1 MTNKYKKELEELKRR
16 VYNEKSLAELKRI
29 GKLKKGLLNVDQYKK
44 ANKKDLVE
52 RLVKGSQ
59 LSDESKKV
67 LLEIAQT
74 KDLKVN
80 ASMSK
85 EVILQKITNP
95 KLTDLNENRLRKIA
109 EKKGVPLRTQ
119 LTNRAIIQR
128 LENPTDYYTVESLKR
143 LARSNNIDV
152 RRNISKPE
160 LINILGERNLITT
173 TPITAQESN
182 LGVLSSK
189 VPIDLI
195 RKAKKKA
202 QSAKEALEIF
212 KEYIKNLKGYNISAN
227 RLKKLSKQLE
237 RKEKKATEEK
247 DRIFTPIIEAS
258 AFKNYT
264 NQYVMYNTKAN
275 YEPIEFLEYAKPAIL
290 NIFNSNRNIKT
301 ILYLHCLMQNI
312 QSIIPVEFA
321 FHSKDLKLVLEG
333 TDISELYNEMADE
346 IEEEIQK
353 VENSEG
359 SGYTF
364 VKVIKLV
371 LHTTKWE
378 PIYGSS
384 YIPLDPYLANKK
396 AIINMKNEDD
406 KCFMW
411 CVLRAL
417 YPKDKNAERI
427 DKDLK
432 SKQDNIN
439 MKGICYPVSLK
450 AIDHFEH
457 LNPNISISVLGY
469 NKEDRVF
476 PLRIS
481 KYTGC
486 DYDIV
491 LLLLKEA
498 EKGESGEIK
507 EKTHYTLVKNKSAL
521 IASQINSHEHKRH
534 LCLNCFNS
542 FNSPE
547 TLEKHKEYCYENESI
562 KTNMPSP
569 NTYLRFKNFLYSEKA
584 PFAVYADFESLIKP
598 LDNCDPDP
606 NKSYTKKYQKH
617 EPISFSYYIAVNGV
631 FKPVLR
637 KYTKTKP
644 EDADAMDV
652 FIKWLE
658 EDVKAIANIEEKEMI
673 FTEEDR
679 KHFNNASDC
688 WICGEELG
696 NDRVRDHCHF
706 TGRYRGP
713 AHNRCNL
720 KYRKPKNISVFFHN
734 LSGYDSHLFIKKLGT
749 PNKNENIDCIPN
761 NEEKYISFSKTIV
774 TGQYTNKK
782 GEIKDKTFKIV
793 FKDSLKFMSSSLGAL
808 VNNLPKDAFKNLLKY
823 FTPKQAEI
831 LKQKGFY
838 PYEYMDSEEKFNDT
852 KLPPREAFYSKL
864 SGKGITEKDYKH
876 AGDVWNSFK
885 MKTFLEYHEL
895 YNITDVLLLADVF
908 ENFRDLC
915 LKIYGLDPVYYFTAP
930 GLAWDA
936 CLKITSIDLELL
948 SDPNMLL
955 MFEKGIRGGISIIS
969 NRYGKANNKYLRKG
983 YNKNLPSKYL
993 MYLDANNLYGC
1004 AMSEKLPTHG
1014 FKWLS
1019 GGEMKKLFNNR
1030 VIQVWEKIPCILEVD
1045 LEYPENLHDLHND
1058 YPFCPEKVKCKNGVE
1073 KLIPNLNDKTKYIIH
1088 YKNLIQCLRAGMKL
1102 KKIHRGIKFVESE
1115 WMKPYIDKNT
1125 NLRAKAKNNFEKDFF
1140 KLMNNSVFGK
1150 TMENI
1155 RNRVDVKLVNTKE
1168 KLRKLVAKPNFK
1180 GRKIFNEN
1188 LVSVHMKKTSL
1199 TMNKPIYL
1207 GMCILDLS
1215 KIIMFDFHYN
1225 YIKSKYVDKA
1235 KLLFTD
1241 TDSLMY
1247 EIETEDFY
1255 KDIAGDVKNKFD
1267 TSDYPENHPS
1277 GIPTGENKKVLGM
1290 MKDEAAGKIIK
1301 EFVGLRSKLYSFV
1314 MDDGGE
1320 IKKCKGIKKQVV
1332 ESSIRHEHYKTCLT
1346 TGKELLRKQNILRS
1360 YEHEVYTEEVNK
1372 VALSALDDKR
1382 YILSDGMDT
1391 LALGHYKIQQGDYR
1405 RETDSKNLSQFPPPL
1420 NSLNDARQDD
1430 RRIK

>member
-1 MTNKYKKELEELKRR
+1 MK
-16 VYNEKSLAELKRI
+16 
-29 GKLKKGLLNVDQYKK
+29 
-44 ANKKDLVE
+44 
-52 RLVKGSQ
+52 
-59 LSDESKKV
+59 DESKKV

-85 EVILQKITNP
+85 EVILQKITSP

-109 EKKGVPLRTQ
+109 EKKGIPLRTQ

-182 LGVLSSK
+182 LGVLASK

-212 KEYIKNLKGYNISAN
+212 KEYIKNLKGYNISAD

-247 DRIFTPIIEAS
+247 DRIFTPILEAS

-301 ILYLHCLMQNI
+301 ILYLYCLMQNI
-312 QSIIPVEFA
+312 QSTTPVEFA

-333 TDISELYNEMADE
+333 TDISERYNEMADE

-378 PIYGSS
+378 PLYGSS

-432 SKQDNIN
+432 SKQDIIN
-439 MKGICYPVSLK
+439 MKGIHYPVSLNGIK
-450 AIDHFEH
+450 RFED

-469 NKEDRVF
+469 NKEEGGVL
-476 PLRIS
+476 PLQIS
-481 KYTGC
+481 KHTGC
-486 DYDIV
+486 EYDIV

-498 EKGESGEIK
+498 VTGENGEIK

-521 IASQINSHEHKRH
+521 ITSQKNNHKGKRH
-534 LCLNCFNS
+534 VCLNCFNS
-542 FNSPE
+542 FNI
-547 TLEKHKEYCYENESI
+547 LESLNKHKEYCYKNKCV
-562 KTNMPSP
+562 KTNMPP
-569 NTYLRFKNFLYSEKA
+569 QNTYLRFNKFLHSEKA

-617 EPISFSYYIAVNGV
+617 EPISFSYYILCSIDGV
-631 FKPVLR
+631 YKPVLR

-644 EDADAMDV
+644 EDADAMDI

-658 EDVKAIANIEEKEMI
+658 EDVKDIANIEVKEMI
-673 FTEEDR
+673 FTEKDR

-713 AHNRCNL
+713 AHNKCNL

-734 LSGYDSHLFIKKLGT
+734 LSGYDSHLFIKKIGCSI
-749 PNKNENIDCIPN
+749 NKNENIKCIPT
-761 NEEKYISFSKTIV
+761 NEEKYISFTKTIV

-782 GEIKDKTFKIV
+782 GKVKDKTFDIV
-793 FKDSLKFMSSSLGAL
+793 FKDSLKFMSSSLEAL

-823 FTPKQAEI
+823 FTPKQAEL

-864 SGKGITEKDYKH
+864 SGKGITEKDYNH
-876 AGDVWNSFK
+876 AGDVWNIFK
-885 MKTFLEYHEL
+885 MKTFKEYHEL

-930 GLAWDA
+930 QLAWDA
-936 CLKITSIDLELL
+936 CLKMTSVKLELL
-948 SDPNMLL
+948 SDEDMLL
-955 MFEKGIRGGISIIS
+955 MIEEGIRGGISIIS
-969 NRYGKANNKYLRKG
+969 NRYGEANNKYMRKG
-983 YNKNLPSKYL
+983 FNKNKPSKYL
-993 MYLDANNLYGC
+993 MYLDANNLMG
-1004 AMSEKLPTHG
+1004 
-1014 FKWLS
+1014 
-1019 GGEMKKLFNNR
+1019 
-1030 VIQVWEKIPCILEVD
+1030 VPCL
-1045 LEYPENLHDLHND
+1045 
-1058 YPFCPEKVKCKNGVE
+1058 KNYLLTVLNGYRVE
-1073 KLIPNLNDKTKYIIH
+1073 KW
-1088 YKNLIQCLRAGMKL
+1088 KN
-1102 KKIHRGIKFVESE
+1102 
-1115 WMKPYIDKNT
+1115 
-1125 NLRAKAKNNFEKDFF
+1125 
-1140 KLMNNSVFGK
+1140 
-1150 TMENI
+1150 
-1155 RNRVDVKLVNTKE
+1155 
-1168 KLRKLVAKPNFK
+1168 
-1180 GRKIFNEN
+1180 
-1188 LVSVHMKKTSL
+1188 
-1199 TMNKPIYL
+1199 YL
-1207 GMCILDLS
+1207 
-1215 KIIMFDFHYN
+1215 
-1225 YIKSKYVDKA
+1225 
-1235 KLLFTD
+1235 
-1241 TDSLMY
+1241 
-1247 EIETEDFY
+1247 
-1255 KDIAGDVKNKFD
+1255 
-1267 TSDYPENHPS
+1267 
-1277 GIPTGENKKVLGM
+1277 
-1290 MKDEAAGKIIK
+1290 IIK
-1301 EFVGLRSKLYSFV
+1301 CCKYGKKSRVFLRL
-1314 MDDGGE
+1314 
-1320 IKKCKGIKKQVV
+1320 I
-1332 ESSIRHEHYKTCLT
+1332 
-1346 TGKELLRKQNILRS
+1346 
-1360 YEHEVYTEEVNK
+1360 
-1372 VALSALDDKR
+1372 
-1382 YILSDGMDT
+1382 
-1391 LALGHYKIQQGDYR
+1391 
-1405 RETDSKNLSQFPPPL
+1405 
-1420 NSLNDARQDD
+1420 
-1430 RRIK
+1430 

>member
-1 MTNKYKKELEELKRR
+1 MNNKSKKEVEEINRR
-16 VYNEKSLAELKRI
+16 IYANKSLPMLKII
-29 GKLKKGLLNVDQYKK
+29 GKKKGLLNVDQYKK
-44 ANKKDLVE
+44 ANKNVLVE
-52 RLVKGSQ
+52 RLVKGRQ
-59 LSDESKKV
+59 LKDESKNV
-67 LLEIAQT
+67 LLEKAQNEG
-74 KDLKVN
+74 LKVN

-85 EVILQKITNP
+85 EDILKKISSP
-95 KLTDLNENRLRKIA
+95 KLTDLNEKRLRKLA
-109 EKKGVPLRTQ
+109 EKKGIPLRSQ
-119 LTNRAIIQR
+119 MTNRAIIQR
-128 LENPTDYYTVESLKR
+128 LENPTEYYTVESLKR

-182 LGVLSSK
+182 LGVLALN
-189 VPIDLI
+189 VPIELI

-212 KEYIKNLKGYNISAN
+212 KEYIKNLRSYNISAD
-227 RLKKLSKQLE
+227 RLKKLTKQLE
-237 RKEKKATEEK
+237 RKEKKAKEEK
-247 DRIFTPIIEAS
+247 DRIFTPTREAS

-275 YEPIEFLEYAKPAIL
+275 YEPLEFLEYAKPAIL
-290 NIFNSNRNIKT
+290 NIFNSKRNIKT
-301 ILYLHCLMQNI
+301 ILYLHCHMERIATIGDNEI
-312 QSIIPVEFA
+312 KEFA
-321 FHSKDLKLVLEG
+321 FHSNDLKLVLEG
-333 TDISELYNEMADE
+333 TNESELYNEMVDE

-353 VENSEG
+353 VQNAEG
-359 SGYTF
+359 SGWQF
-364 VKVIKLV
+364 LKVIKLV

-396 AIINMKNEDD
+396 ALINMQNEDD

-411 CVLRAL
+411 SVLRAL
-417 YPKDKNAERI
+417 YPKNKNVERI

-432 SKQDNIN
+432 SKQDIIN
-439 MKGICYPVSLK
+439 MNGICYPVNLK
-450 AIDHFEH
+450 AIDRFEH

-469 NKEDRVF
+469 NKEERVF

-498 EKGESGEIK
+498 VKGENGEIK

-521 IASQINSHEHKRH
+521 IASQINNHEHKRH

-547 TLEKHKEYCYENESI
+547 TLEKHKEYCYENESV
-562 KTNMPSP
+562 KTTMPP
-569 NTYLRFKNFLYSEKA
+569 PGTYLRFKNFLHSEKA

-598 LDNCDPDP
+598 MDNCDPDP

-617 EPISFSYYIAVNGV
+617 KPISFSYYINSSIDGV

-658 EDVKAIANIEEKEMI
+658 EDVKAIANIEGKEMI

-679 KHFNNASDC
+679 KQFNKASDC
-688 WICGEELG
+688 WICGEYLG
-696 NDRVRDHCHF
+696 YDRVRDHCHF

-713 AHNRCNL
+713 AHNSCNL

-782 GEIKDKTFKIV
+782 GEVKDKTFKIV
-793 FKDSLKFMSSSLGAL
+793 FRDSLKFMSSSLGAL

-852 KLPPREAFYSKL
+852 KIPPREAFYSKL
-864 SGKGITEKDYKH
+864 SGRGITEKDYKH
-876 AGDVWNSFK
+876 AWNVWNTFK
-885 MKTFLEYHEL
+885 MKNFKEYHEL

-936 CLKITSIDLELL
+936 CLKITDIELELL
-948 SDPNMLL
+948 SVPNMLL

-969 NRYGKANNKYLRKG
+969 NRYGEANNKYMRKG
-983 YNKNLPSKYL
+983 FNKNKPSKYL

-1004 AMSEKLPTHG
+1004 AMSMKLPTHG
-1014 FKWLS
+1014 FK
-1019 GGEMKKLFNNR
+1019 
-1030 VIQVWEKIPCILEVD
+1030 
-1045 LEYPENLHDLHND
+1045 
-1058 YPFCPEKVKCKNGVE
+1058 
-1073 KLIPNLNDKTKYIIH
+1073 
-1088 YKNLIQCLRAGMKL
+1088 
-1102 KKIHRGIKFVESE
+1102 
-1115 WMKPYIDKNT
+1115 
-1125 NLRAKAKNNFEKDFF
+1125 
-1140 KLMNNSVFGK
+1140 
-1150 TMENI
+1150 
-1155 RNRVDVKLVNTKE
+1155 
-1168 KLRKLVAKPNFK
+1168 
-1180 GRKIFNEN
+1180 
-1188 LVSVHMKKTSL
+1188 
-1199 TMNKPIYL
+1199 
-1207 GMCILDLS
+1207 
-1215 KIIMFDFHYN
+1215 
-1225 YIKSKYVDKA
+1225 
-1235 KLLFTD
+1235 
-1241 TDSLMY
+1241 
-1247 EIETEDFY
+1247 
-1255 KDIAGDVKNKFD
+1255 
-1267 TSDYPENHPS
+1267 
-1277 GIPTGENKKVLGM
+1277 
-1290 MKDEAAGKIIK
+1290 
-1301 EFVGLRSKLYSFV
+1301 
-1314 MDDGGE
+1314 
-1320 IKKCKGIKKQVV
+1320 
-1332 ESSIRHEHYKTCLT
+1332 
-1346 TGKELLRKQNILRS
+1346 
-1360 YEHEVYTEEVNK
+1360 
-1372 VALSALDDKR
+1372 
-1382 YILSDGMDT
+1382 
-1391 LALGHYKIQQGDYR
+1391 
-1405 RETDSKNLSQFPPPL
+1405 
-1420 NSLNDARQDD
+1420 
-1430 RRIK
+1430 

>member
-1 MTNKYKKELEELKRR
+1 MTNKYKKEIEEINRR

-29 GKLKKGLLNVDQYKK
+29 GKKKDLLNVDQYKK

-52 RLVKGSQ
+52 RLVKGRQ
-59 LSDESKKV
+59 LSDNNKDV

-74 KDLKVN
+74 KKDLKVN

-85 EVILQKITNP
+85 NVILQKIMNP
-95 KLTDLNENRLRKIA
+95 KLTDLSEKLLRKIA
-109 EKKGVPLRTQ
+109 KNKGVPLRSQ
-119 LTNRAIIQR
+119 MTNKAIIQR

-182 LGVLSSK
+182 LGFFEQRI
-189 VPIDLI
+189 PIPLI
-195 RKAKKKA
+195 ESGKKKA
-202 QSAKEALEIF
+202 RSAKEALENL
-212 KEYIKNLKGYNISAN
+212 KEYIVNLKLFYNISAN

-237 RKEKKATEEK
+237 RKEKKEK
-247 DRIFTPIIEAS
+247 DERDKIFTPIKEKS

-264 NQYVMYNTKAN
+264 YQYVIYNNIKVPYTAN
-275 YEPIEFLEYAKPAIL
+275 EFLAYAKPAIL
-290 NIFNSNRNIKT
+290 NIFKSNRNIKT
-301 ILYLHCLMQNI
+301 MLYLHCIM
-312 QSIIPVEFA
+312 SRDGGYDEDDKGYDDVKDGRSRKTAKFA

-333 TDISELYNEMADE
+333 TDISELYNQMANE

-353 VENSEG
+353 VNEG
-359 SGYTF
+359 ESSGWRYEG
-364 VKVIKLV
+364 VISLV
-371 LHTTKWE
+371 LHTTRWQ

-384 YIPLDPYLANKK
+384 YMPLDPYLANKK

-417 YPKDKNAERI
+417 YPKNDHPERI

-432 SKQDNIN
+432 SKQDIIN
-439 MKGICYPVSLK
+439 MKGIHYPVSLNGIK
-450 AIDHFEH
+450 RFED
-457 LNPNISISVLGY
+457 LNPNISISILGY
-469 NKEDRVF
+469 NKEEGGVY
-476 PLRIS
+476 PLQIS
-481 KYTGC
+481 KHTGC
-486 DYDIV
+486 EYDIV

-498 EKGESGEIK
+498 VTGENGEIK

-521 IASQINSHEHKRH
+521 IASQKNNHKGKRH

-542 FNSPE
+542 FNTSE
-547 TLEKHKEYCYENESI
+547 SLNKHKEYCYENKSVKI
-562 KTNMPSP
+562 TMPP
-569 NTYLRFKNFLYSEKA
+569 QNTYLRFKNFHHSEKA

-598 LDNCDPDP
+598 LNNCDPDP

-631 FKPVLR
+631 FFKPVLR

-644 EDADAMDV
+644 EDTDAIDV

-658 EDVKAIANIEEKEMI
+658 EDVKAIANIEPKEMI
-673 FTEEDR
+673 FTEEDI

-688 WICGEELG
+688 WICGGELG

-713 AHNRCNL
+713 AHNSCNL

-734 LSGYDSHLFIKKLGT
+734 LSGYDSHLFIKKLAST
-749 PNKNENIDCIPN
+749 DKNENIDCIPN

-782 GEIKDKTFKIV
+782 GEIKNKTFKIV
-793 FKDSLKFMSSSLGAL
+793 FKDSLKFMSSSLEAL
-808 VNNLPKDAFKNLLKY
+808 VNNLPKDAFKNLIKY

-876 AGDVWNSFK
+876 AGNVWNSFK
-885 MKTFLEYHEL
+885 MKTFKEYHEL

-936 CLKITSIDLELL
+936 CLKITDIDLELL

-969 NRYGKANNKYLRKG
+969 NRYGEANNKYMRKG
-983 YNKNLPSKYL
+983 FNKNKPSKYL

-1019 GGEMKKLFNNR
+1019 CGEMEKLFNNQ
-1030 VIQVWEKIPCILEVD
+1030 VLQVWEKIPCILEVD

-1058 YPFCPEKVKCKNGVE
+1058 YPFCPERVKCKNGVE

-1088 YKNLIQCLRAGMKL
+1088 YKNLIQCLRAGIKL

-1125 NLRAKAKNNFEKDFF
+1125 NLRAMAKNNFEKDFF

-1155 RNRVDVKLVNTKE
+1155 RNRLDVKLVNTKE
-1168 KLRKLVAKPNFK
+1168 KLRKLVAKPNL
-1180 GRKIFNEN
+1180 RSPPKIFSEN
-1188 LVSVHMKKTSL
+1188 LVSVHMRKTSL
-1199 TMNKPIYL
+1199 LMNKPVYL

-1215 KIIMFDFHYN
+1215 KIIMYDFHYN
-1225 YIKSKYVDKA
+1225 YIKSKYADKA

-1255 KDIAGDVKNKFD
+1255 KDIAGDVKDKFD

-1320 IKKCKGIKKQVV
+1320 TKKCKGIKKQVV
-1332 ESSIRHEHYKTCLT
+1332 ERSIRHEHYKTCLT

-1382 YILSDGMDT
+1382 HILSDGMDT
-1391 LALGHYKIQQGDYR
+1391 LALGHYKIKD
-1405 RETDSKNLSQFPPPL
+1405 N
-1420 NSLNDARQDD
+1420 
-1430 RRIK
+1430 

>member
-109 EKKGVPLRTQ
+109 EKKGIPLRTQ

-143 LARSNNIDV
+143 LARNNNIDV

-247 DRIFTPIIEAS
+247 DRIFTPILEAS

-275 YEPIEFLEYAKPAIL
+275 YEPIEFLAYAKPAIL
-290 NIFNSNRNIKT
+290 NIFKSNQNIKT
-301 ILYLHCLMQNI
+301 MLYLHCLMQNI
-312 QSIIPVEFA
+312 QSTTPVEFA

-333 TDISELYNEMADE
+333 TDISELYNGMADE

-353 VENSEG
+353 VENAEG

-371 LHTTKWE
+371 LHVTKWQ
-378 PIYGSS
+378 PLYGSS

-417 YPKDKNAERI
+417 YPKDKNSERI

-432 SKQDNIN
+432 SKQDIIN
-439 MKGICYPVSLK
+439 MKGICYPVSLNGIK
-450 AIDHFEH
+450 RFEE

-469 NKEDRVF
+469 NKEEGGVL
-476 PLRIS
+476 PLQIS
-481 KYTGC
+481 KHTGC
-486 DYDIV
+486 EYDIV

-498 EKGESGEIK
+498 VTGENKEIK

-521 IASQINSHEHKRH
+521 ITSQKNNHKGKRH
-534 LCLNCFNS
+534 VCLNCFNS
-542 FNSPE
+542 FNI
-547 TLEKHKEYCYENESI
+547 LESLNKHKEYCYKNKCV
-562 KTNMPSP
+562 KTNMPP
-569 NTYLRFKNFLYSEKA
+569 QNTYLRFNKFLHSEKA

-617 EPISFSYYIAVNGV
+617 EPISFSYYILCSIDGV
-631 FKPVLR
+631 YKPVLR
-637 KYTKTKP
+637 KYTQTKP
-644 EDADAMDV
+644 EDADAMDI

-658 EDVKAIANIEEKEMI
+658 EDVKDIANIEVKEMI

-688 WICGEELG
+688 WICGEKLE

-713 AHNRCNL
+713 AHNKCNL
-720 KYRKPKNISVFFHN
+720 KYRKPNNISVFFHN
-734 LSGYDSHLFIKKLGT
+734 LSGYDSHLFIKKIGCSI
-749 PNKNENIDCIPN
+749 NKNENIKCIPT
-761 NEEKYISFSKTIV
+761 NEEKYISFTKTIV

-782 GEIKDKTFKIV
+782 GKVKDKTFDIV
-793 FKDSLKFMSSSLGAL
+793 FKDSLKFMSSSLEAL
-808 VNNLPKDAFKNLLKY
+808 VNNLPAFKNLLKY
-823 FTPKQAEI
+823 FTPKQAEL

-864 SGKGITEKDYKH
+864 SGKGITEKDYEH
-876 AGDVWNSFK
+876 AGNVWISFK
-885 MKTFLEYHEL
+885 MKTFKEYHEL

-930 GLAWDA
+930 QLAWDA
-936 CLKITSIDLELL
+936 CLKMTSVKLELL
-948 SDPNMLL
+948 SDEDMLL
-955 MFEKGIRGGISIIS
+955 MFEEGIRGGISIIS
-969 NRYGKANNKYLRKG
+969 NRYGEANNKYMQKG
-983 YNKNLPSKYL
+983 FNKNKPSKYL

-1014 FKWLS
+1014 FKWLLDREI
-1019 GGEMKKLFNNR
+1019 GKLFNNQ
-1030 VIQVWEKIPCILEVD
+1030 VLQVWEKIPCILEVD

-1058 YPFCPEKVKCKNGVE
+1058 YPFCPERVECKNGVK
-1073 KLIPNLNDKTKYIIH
+1073 KLIPNLRDKTKYIIH

-1115 WMKPYIDKNT
+1115 WMKSYIDKNT
-1125 NLRAKAKNNFEKDFF
+1125 NLRAMAKNNFEKDFF

-1150 TMENI
+1150 TMENL
-1155 RNRVDVKLVNTKE
+1155 RNRVDVRLVNTKE

-1180 GRKIFNEN
+1180 SRKIFNEN
-1188 LVSVHMKKTSL
+1188 LVSVHMSKTSL
-1199 TMNKPIYL
+1199 LMNKPIYL

-1215 KIIMFDFHYN
+1215 KIIMYDFHYN
-1225 YIKSKYVDKA
+1225 YIKSKYADKA

-1255 KDIAGDVKNKFD
+1255 KDISGDVKDRFD

-1290 MKDEAAGKIIK
+1290 MKDEVAGKIIK

-1320 IKKCKGIKKQVV
+1320 TKKCKGIKKQVV

-1360 YEHEVYTEEVNK
+1360 YDHEVYTEEVNK

-1382 YILSDGMDT
+1382 HILSDGMDT
-1391 LALGHYKIQQGDYR
+1391 LALGHYKIV
-1405 RETDSKNLSQFPPPL
+1405 
-1420 NSLNDARQDD
+1420 
-1430 RRIK
+1430 

>member
-16 VYNEKSLAELKRI
+16 VYNQKSLAELKRI

-109 EKKGVPLRTQ
+109 EKKGIPLRTQ

-143 LARSNNIDV
+143 LARNNNIDV

-160 LINILGERNLITT
+160 LINILGERSLITT

-237 RKEKKATEEK
+237 KKEKKATEEK
-247 DRIFTPIIEAS
+247 DRIFTPILEAS

-275 YEPIEFLEYAKPAIL
+275 YEPIEFLAYAKPAIL
-290 NIFNSNRNIKT
+290 NIFKSNQNIKT
-301 ILYLHCLMQNI
+301 MLYLHCLMQNI
-312 QSIIPVEFA
+312 QSTTPVEFA

-333 TDISELYNEMADE
+333 TDISELYNGMADE

-371 LHTTKWE
+371 LHVTKWQ
-378 PIYGSS
+378 PLYGSS
-384 YIPLDPYLANKK
+384 YMPLDPYLANKK

-417 YPKDKNAERI
+417 YPKDKNSERI

-432 SKQDNIN
+432 SKQDIIN
-439 MKGICYPVSLK
+439 MKGICYPVSLNGIK
-450 AIDHFEH
+450 RFEE

-469 NKEDRVF
+469 NKEEGGVY
-476 PLRIS
+476 PLQIS
-481 KYTGC
+481 KYKGC
-486 DYDIV
+486 EYDIV

-498 EKGESGEIK
+498 VTGKNGEIK
-507 EKTHYTLVKNKSAL
+507 EKTHYTLVKNTSAL
-521 IASQINSHEHKRH
+521 IASQKNNHKGKRH
-534 LCLNCFNS
+534 ACLNCFNS
-542 FNSPE
+542 FN
-547 TLEKHKEYCYENESI
+547 TLESLNKHKEYCYENESI
-562 KTNMPSP
+562 KTNMPP
-569 NTYLRFKNFLYSEKA
+569 QNTYLRFKNFLYSEKA
-584 PFAVYADFESLIKP
+584 PFAVYADFKSLIKP

-631 FKPVLR
+631 FFKPILR

-644 EDADAMDV
+644 EDTDAMDI

-658 EDVKAIANIEEKEMI
+658 EDVKDIANIEPKEMI

-713 AHNRCNL
+713 AHNKCNL

-793 FKDSLKFMSSSLGAL
+793 FKDSLKFMSSSLEAL
-808 VNNLPKDAFKNLLKY
+808 VNNLPAFKNLLNY
-823 FTPKQAEI
+823 FTPKQTEL

-864 SGKGITEKDYKH
+864 SGKGITEKDYEH
-876 AGDVWNSFK
+876 AGNVWISFK
-885 MKTFLEYHEL
+885 MKTFKEYHEL

-936 CLKITSIDLELL
+936 CLKMTSVKLELL
-948 SDPNMLL
+948 SDSNMLL
-955 MFEKGIRGGISIIS
+955 MFEEGIRGGISIIS
-969 NRYGKANNKYLRKG
+969 NRYGEANNKYMRKG
-983 YNKNLPSKYL
+983 FNKNKPSKYL

-1004 AMSEKLPTHG
+1004 AMSKKLPTHG
-1014 FKWLS
+1014 FKWLLDREI
-1019 GGEMKKLFNNR
+1019 GKLFNNQ
-1030 VIQVWEKIPCILEVD
+1030 VLQVWEKIPCILEVD
-1045 LEYPENLHDLHND
+1045 LEYPETLHDLHND
-1058 YPFCPEKVKCKNGVE
+1058 YPFCSEKVKCKNGVE
-1073 KLIPNLNDKTKYIIH
+1073 KLIPNLNDKTKYVIH

-1102 KKIHRGIKFVESE
+1102 KKIHSGIKFVESE

-1125 NLRAKAKNNFEKDFF
+1125 NLRAMTKNNFEKDFY

-1150 TMENI
+1150 TMENL
-1155 RNRVDVKLVNTKE
+1155 RNRVDVRLVNTKE

-1180 GRKIFNEN
+1180 SRKIFNEN

-1199 TMNKPIYL
+1199 LMNKPIYL

-1215 KIIMFDFHYN
+1215 KIIMYDFHYN
-1225 YIKSKYVDKA
+1225 YIKSKYADKA

-1247 EIETEDFY
+1247 EIQTKDFY
-1255 KDIAGDVKNKFD
+1255 KDISGDVKDRFD

-1290 MKDEAAGKIIK
+1290 MKDEVAGKIIK

-1320 IKKCKGIKKQVV
+1320 TKKCKGIKKQVV

-1360 YEHEVYTEEVNK
+1360 YDHEVYTEEVNK

-1382 YILSDGMDT
+1382 HILSDGMDT
-1391 LALGHYKIQQGDYR
+1391 LALGHYKIV
-1405 RETDSKNLSQFPPPL
+1405 
-1420 NSLNDARQDD
+1420 
-1430 RRIK
+1430 

>member
-1 MTNKYKKELEELKRR
+1 MTDKYKKEIEEINRR

-52 RLVKGSQ
+52 RLVKGRQ

-85 EVILQKITNP
+85 EVILQKITSP

-247 DRIFTPIIEAS
+247 DRIFTPILEAS

-264 NQYVMYNTKAN
+264 NQYVMYNKAN
-275 YEPIEFLEYAKPAIL
+275 YEPIEFLAYAKPAIL

-301 ILYLHCLMQNI
+301 MLYLHCLMQNLE
-312 QSIIPVEFA
+312 STTPVEFA

-333 TDISELYNEMADE
+333 TDISERYNEMADE

-371 LHTTKWE
+371 LHTTRWE
-378 PIYGSS
+378 PLYGSS
-384 YIPLDPYLANKK
+384 YMPLDPYLANKK

-432 SKQDNIN
+432 SKQDIIN
-439 MKGICYPVSLK
+439 MKGICYPVSLNGIK
-450 AIDHFEH
+450 RFEE

-469 NKEDRVF
+469 NKEEGGVY
-476 PLRIS
+476 PLQIS
-481 KYTGC
+481 KHKGC
-486 DYDIV
+486 EYDIV

-498 EKGESGEIK
+498 VTGENGEIK

-521 IASQINSHEHKRH
+521 ITSQKNNHKGKRH
-534 LCLNCFNS
+534 VCLNCFNS
-542 FNSPE
+542 FNI
-547 TLEKHKEYCYENESI
+547 LESLNKHKEYCYKNKCV
-562 KTNMPSP
+562 KTNMPP
-569 NTYLRFKNFLYSEKA
+569 QNTYLRFKNFHHSEKA

-598 LDNCDPDP
+598 LDNCNPDP

-617 EPISFSYYIAVNGV
+617 EPISFSYYILCSIDGV
-631 FKPVLR
+631 YKPVLR
-637 KYTKTKP
+637 KYTQTKP
-644 EDADAMDV
+644 EDANAMDI
-652 FIKWLE
+652 FIKWLG
-658 EDVKAIANIEEKEMI
+658 EDVKDIANIEPKEMI
-673 FTEEDR
+673 FTEEDI
-679 KHFNNASDC
+679 KHFNKASDC
-688 WICGEELG
+688 WICGEKLE

-713 AHNRCNL
+713 AHNKCNL

-734 LSGYDSHLFIKKLGT
+734 LSGYDSHLFIKKIGCSI
-749 PNKNENIDCIPN
+749 NKNENIKCIAT
-761 NEEKYISFSKTIV
+761 NEEKYISFTKTIV

-782 GEIKDKTFKIV
+782 GKVKDKTFDIV
-793 FKDSLKFMSSSLGAL
+793 FKDSLKFMSSSLEAL
-808 VNNLPKDAFKNLLKY
+808 VNNLPKDAFKNLLNY
-823 FTPKQAEI
+823 FTPKQTEL

-864 SGKGITEKDYKH
+864 SGKGITEKYYEH
-876 AGDVWNSFK
+876 AGNVWISFK
-885 MKTFLEYHEL
+885 MKTFKEYHEL

-930 GLAWDA
+930 QLAWDA
-936 CLKITSIDLELL
+936 CLKMTSVKLELL
-948 SDPNMLL
+948 SDEDMLL
-955 MFEKGIRGGISIIS
+955 MFEEGIRGGISIIS
-969 NRYGKANNKYLRKG
+969 NRYGEANNKYMRKG
-983 YNKNLPSKYL
+983 FNKNKPSKYL

-1014 FKWLS
+1014 FKWLLDREI
-1019 GGEMKKLFNNR
+1019 GKLFNNQ
-1030 VIQVWEKIPCILEVD
+1030 VLQVWEKIPCILEVD

-1058 YPFCPEKVKCKNGVE
+1058 YPFCPERVECKNGVK
-1073 KLIPNLNDKTKYIIH
+1073 KLIPNLRDKTKYVIH

-1125 NLRAKAKNNFEKDFF
+1125 NLRAMAKNNFEKNFF

-1150 TMENI
+1150 TMENL
-1155 RNRVDVKLVNTKE
+1155 RNRVDVRLVNTKE

-1180 GRKIFNEN
+1180 SRKIFNEN
-1188 LVSVHMKKTSL
+1188 LVSVHMSKTSL
-1199 TMNKPIYL
+1199 LMNKPIYL

-1215 KIIMFDFHYN
+1215 KIIMYDFHYN
-1225 YIKSKYVDKA
+1225 YIKSKYADKA
-1235 KLLFTD
+1235 KLSFTD

-1255 KDIAGDVKNKFD
+1255 KDISGDVKDRFD

-1290 MKDEAAGKIIK
+1290 MKDEVAGKIIK

-1320 IKKCKGIKKQVV
+1320 TKKCKGIKKQVV
-1332 ESSIRHEHYKTCLT
+1332 ESSIRHEHYNTCLT

-1360 YEHEVYTEEVNK
+1360 YDHEVYTEEVNK

-1382 YILSDGMDT
+1382 HILSDGMDT
-1391 LALGHYKIQQGDYR
+1391 LALGHYKIV
-1405 RETDSKNLSQFPPPL
+1405 
-1420 NSLNDARQDD
+1420 
-1430 RRIK
+1430 